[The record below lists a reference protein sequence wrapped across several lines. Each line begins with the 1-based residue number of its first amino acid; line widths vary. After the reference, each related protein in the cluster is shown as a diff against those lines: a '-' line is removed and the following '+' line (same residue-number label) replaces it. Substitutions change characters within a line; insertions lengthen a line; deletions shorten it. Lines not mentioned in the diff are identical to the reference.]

1 MESHEVRPPRRKR
14 WRRST
19 PDCFRMGTLV
29 LVDIVH
35 KNHGPDFWALVGQ
48 YMPDYKR
55 RRALLKK

>member
-29 LVDIVH
+29 LVDVLYSA
-35 KNHGPDFWALVGQ
+35 KELT
-48 YMPDYKR
+48 
-55 RRALLKK
+55 